1 MSMQRALDAMGGRIT
16 TFRATSARVY
26 EYALELAEA
35 LEYGADVG
43 LVGVWR

>member
-1 MSMQRALDAMGGRIT
+1 MQRALDAMDVRIT

-26 EYALELAEA
+26 EYALELAEV

-43 LVGVWR
+43 LVSVWR